1 MDNVNQ
7 HDISLY
13 VVFAGTVIN
22 TLIGFFSSRTLTGQK
37 RVVFT
42 GSDVI
47 IDQMEKYQ
55 EEIPFVSTI
64 KKINR
69 YYTLT

>member
-1 MDNVNQ
+1 VSRSPFDKTKGSKFDKNASGKCLTLQIKVNE
-7 HDISLY
+7 
-13 VVFAGTVIN
+13 
-22 TLIGFFSSRTLTGQK
+22 QK

-55 EEIPFVSTI
+55 EEIPFTATI
-64 KKINR
+64 KKINKF
-69 YYTLT
+69 YILT